1 MQPVR
6 LGFAPHLLPV
16 YAQTTRTGPIRRAG
30 AALTVTPARL
40 PFALTFILITVTL
53 DAIGIGLIFPVM
65 PDLIEGVTGGN
76 LAQAALW
83 GGLLATSY
91 AVMQFLFGP
100 IIGSLSDRYGRRPIL
115 LISLAVM
122 TLTYLAMAMADTIWL
137 LLAARIVAGITAA
150 TYSTATAY
158 IADNTPPADRGR
170 RFGLIGAGFGIGFV
184 LGPLIGGLLATLNTS
199 APFYA
204 AAAMACA
211 NLIFGAIILPETV
224 TAAMRRPFK
233 LARANPLG
241 ALRAVGRLP
250 AVRRTLIVFLILSI
264 AMNVY
269 PAIWAYYGKARFGW
283 DTGMVGISLA
293 VYGISFALGQALLV
307 GPLIRRFGE
316 HRAAHYGMWVDVT
329 TLAALGVVTNGALA
343 LAITPL
349 TALGGVVTP
358 ALQAI
363 LSKSAPED
371 AQGELQGVV
380 ASLTAIATIVAPL
393 LMTATF
399 SLFTAPGA
407 AIYAPGAPFL
417 LASLLMVACV
427 ALHVAGPRAKP
438 SHQPL
443 A

>member
-1 MQPVR
+1 MTITP
-6 LGFAPHLLPV
+6 
-16 YAQTTRTGPIRRAG
+16 RTP
-30 AALTVTPARL
+30 L
-40 PFALTFILITVTL
+40 ALTFILMTVTL

-65 PDLIEGVTGGN
+65 PDLIESVTGGT

-83 GGLLATSY
+83 GGLLSTSY

-100 IIGSLSDRYGRRPIL
+100 IIGSLSDRFGRRPVL

-122 TLTYLAMAMADTIWL
+122 ALDYLVMAVATSIWL

-158 IADNTPPADRGR
+158 IADITPAEDRGR

-184 LGPLIGGLLATLNTS
+184 LGPLIGGLLATLDTR

-204 AAAMACA
+204 AAAMATA
-211 NLIFGAIILPETV
+211 NLIFGALILPETV
-224 TAAMRRPFK
+224 TRETRRAFS

-241 ALRAVGRLP
+241 ALRTVSRLP
-250 AVRRTLIVFLILSI
+250 GMRRTLVVFLLLSI

-269 PAIWAYYGKARFGW
+269 PAVWAYFGKARFGW
-283 DTGMVGISLA
+283 DTGMVGFSLA
-293 VYGISFALGQALLV
+293 VYGISFAVGQALLV

-329 TLAALGVVTNGALA
+329 TLAALGLVTNGSAALI
-343 LAITPL
+343 LTPF

-363 LSKSAPED
+363 LSKSAPAD
-371 AQGELQGVV
+371 AQGELQGVIS
-380 ASLTAIATIVAPL
+380 SLTAIATITSPL

-407 AIYAPGAPFL
+407 PVFAPGAPFL
-417 LASLLMVACV
+417 LASALMLVCV
-427 ALHVAGPRAKP
+427 TLHVAAPRAKTDP
-438 SHQPL
+438 QPL